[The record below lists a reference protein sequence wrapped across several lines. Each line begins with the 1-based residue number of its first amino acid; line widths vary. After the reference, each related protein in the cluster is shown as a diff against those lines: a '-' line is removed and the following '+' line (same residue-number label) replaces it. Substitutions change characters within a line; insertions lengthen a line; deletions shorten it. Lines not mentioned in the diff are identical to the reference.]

1 MSAPERGRGG
11 GEAVRTRDHL
21 ANTRTLLSWF
31 RSGLALLAMGF
42 AVSRFNVLA
51 SRSFTASRLG
61 PAVASMGLVVIGAAL
76 ARYLHQRRD
85 IERSELRQR
94 TILDLL
100 LIGSAAAAGVVVIYL
115 VAR

>member
-1 MSAPERGRGG
+1 
-11 GEAVRTRDHL
+11 
-21 ANTRTLLSWF
+21 
-31 RSGLALLAMGF
+31 
-42 AVSRFNVLA
+42 
-51 SRSFTASRLG
+51 
-61 PAVASMGLVVIGAAL
+61 MGLVVIGAAL